1 MSVTYLDQQNQAFLG
16 LSHFMFTGNY
26 SSSTI
31 LLHTK
36 SKKSLTKNKL
46 TYSLNTTHETKVVYF
61 LYDNF
66 PL

>member
-1 MSVTYLDQQNQAFLG
+1 
-16 LSHFMFTGNY
+16 MFTGTY

-36 SKKSLTKNKL
+36 SKKSLTMNKL

-66 PL
+66 PLQKQGGTEGNLTPNLIILLF